1 MRRALSVFLVLM
13 LVLRGLLG
21 DAMAMGLMAGE
32 HGGVPASQHAAH
44 GGSATP
50 GVTHLSEAQTAVA
63 ATAHSAHADPAST
76 SHHPSVKSVDVANS
90 PGHCASADAQHGA
103 TSDCDSSQHA
113 HCAACGICHS
123 PLGAWA
129 SLSLPHAAPAQAAPM
144 ASLPA
149 FASAVLAQV
158 AKPPIF

>member
-1 MRRALSVFLVLM
+1 MRSALSVFLVLM

-21 DAMAMGLMAGE
+21 DAMAMGLMAGG
-32 HGGVPASQHAAH
+32 HGDVAGGAHLVAHEAMPDAHSTHAA
-44 GGSATP
+44 
-50 GVTHLSEAQTAVA
+50 
-63 ATAHSAHADPAST
+63 SAHHA
-76 SHHPSVKSVDVANS
+76 PSVPPDALSMA
-90 PGHCASADAQHGA
+90 HCASADAQHG
-103 TSDCDSSQHA
+103 TSDCDNSQHA
-113 HCAACGICHS
+113 HCSACGICHS

-144 ASLPA
+144 GSLPP

>member
-103 TSDCDSSQHA
+103 TSDCDS
-113 HCAACGICHS
+113 

>member
-32 HGGVPASQHAAH
+32 HGIPASQHAAY
-44 GGSATP
+44 GGSATH
-50 GVTHLSEAQTAVA
+50 GMHASEAQTVA
-63 ATAHSAHADPAST
+63 GDPAHSAHADPVPAA
-76 SHHPSVKSVDVANS
+76 HHTAKPADVVSS

-123 PLGAWA
+123 PLGTWA
-129 SLSLPHAAPAQAAPM
+129 SLGLPHAAPAQVAPM
-144 ASLPA
+144 GSLPA

-158 AKPPIF
+158 AKPPIS